1 MSVAVRFAPSPTG
14 FLHIGSARTALFNYL
29 FARHYGGKFLLRI
42 EDTDRKRST
51 QESIDVI
58 FQSLSWLGLDFD
70 DEPVFQFSRFK
81 RHQDV
86 AHDLVQK
93 GQAYFCYCT
102 PDELDVMREE
112 AIKNKQPYRYSGKC
126 RHRTDHP
133 HHTHPVIRLKM
144 PTTGVTTIHDV
155 IQGDVQVHNDQLD
168 DMILLRSD
176 GTPTYMLS
184 VVVDDHDM
192 NITHIIRGDDH
203 LTNAFRQ
210 YQLYK
215 ACDWDVPVFAH
226 IPLIHGSDGAKL
238 SKRHGATGTKDYEDM
253 GVLPEAMRNYL
264 LRLGWAHGDD
274 EIISTSQAIEW
285 FSLDAIGRS
294 PSRFDLQKLLS
305 LNAHYLRHTDDHTL
319 VDYFKNSDKVI
330 NERLLQGMKGLKD
343 RSKTINDLIE
353 QGQFYIHQPMLKEME
368 YPSCFLNLI
377 EELSQLNDFSKD
389 TIETCFRQFCE
400 KHSLKL
406 GDVAKVARLLLT
418 GLTVSPSIFEIMSIL
433 GQSETLDRLRY
444 EKKT

>member
-1 MSVAVRFAPSPTG
+1 MSVIVRFAPSPTG
-14 FLHIGSARTALFNYL
+14 FLHIGGARTALFNYL
-29 FARHYGGKFLLRI
+29 FARHHGGQFLLRI

-51 QESIDVI
+51 QDSIDVI
-58 FQSLSWLGLDFD
+58 FQSIAWLGLDFD
-70 DEPVFQFSRFK
+70 GEPVFQFARFK
-81 RHQDV
+81 RHQEV
-86 AHDLVQK
+86 AYDLVEK
-93 GQAYFCYCT
+93 GEAYFCYCSC
-102 PDELDVMREE
+102 DELDAMREE
-112 AIKNKQPYRYSGKC
+112 AVKNKHRYRYSGKC
-126 RHRTDHP
+126 RYRTDHP
-133 HHTHPVIRLKM
+133 SDINPVVRLKAPSSGM
-144 PTTGVTTIHDV
+144 TIIYDL
-155 IQGDVQVHNDQLD
+155 IQGEVKVQNDQLD

-210 YQLYK
+210 YQLYE
-215 ACDWDVPVFAH
+215 ACGWDVPAFAH
-226 IPLIHGSDGAKL
+226 MPLIHGSDGAKL

-253 GVLPEAMRNYL
+253 GILPEAMRNYL

-274 EIISTSQAIEW
+274 EIISTPQAIEW

-305 LNAHYLRHTDDHTL
+305 LNAHYLRRTDDHIL
-319 VDYFKNSDKVI
+319 VDYFKRLEPVI
-330 NERLLQGMKGLKD
+330 NERLLKGMKGLKD
-343 RSKTINDLIE
+343 RSKTINDLLK
-353 QGQFYIHQPMLKEME
+353 QGKFYIQKPIVQNIE
-368 YPSCFLNLI
+368 YPVYFPDLVK
-377 EELSQLNDFSKD
+377 ELSELNDFSKE
-389 TIETCFRQFCE
+389 TIEAYFRQFCE
-400 KHSLKL
+400 KKSLKL
-406 GDVAKVARLLLT
+406 GDASKVARLLLT